1 MLRPQQLDIPGSAR
15 WNNEINKDSDYLK
28 AKPGYRKFSFAT
40 DVLRIFCPIIL
51 LIIGIVDT
59 TQTFGHLVK
68 GNHHITGKPLFLF
81 FGHEVYNPVLFFF
94 GISKFIFKKKIRPL
108 YLKAIFKFAIWCL
121 VSLAIAIGWTWIHEL
136 LAKYV
141 WNIHGTARF
150 ATKKDLKKNGLLKK
164 SGVVIGQVNNAVVD
178 ANKKKDGSI
187 SLTLRRQ
194 SDLICHPGKLNTL
207 LLAPTGSAKGVGV
220 LIPTMLSFRNS
231 MVIFDPKSENFN
243 ITAGY
248 RSTFSRILKFAPCSY
263 NTLRFN
269 PVMAIRDGDEY
280 AFRDANLIADII
292 FAPAKVGGGMS
303 ESEAYFSNAAKDL
316 VTTTLLHIRF
326 SDHEDKSL
334 AGCLKY
340 LTHTDFATLKNSQ
353 GESNNEQGKEQ
364 CLSMIE
370 AKHYFI
376 ITPAMYNN
384 RKEYYDKLG
393 KNVGDKIEAESVHNL
408 IVEGATRSLNRNSK
422 EKSSVFSTVFTKLQL
437 FDDPVLANATSGCDF
452 EIEDFIN
459 CDEPITLYLC
469 VPYSDIARIAPVF
482 RILISFML
490 KKFSEGET
498 QFGEVKLK
506 HNVLFCLDEFPV
518 LGAFPDIAENM
529 GVLRGYGVFFII
541 VAQAL
546 NQLVDRYGQNH
557 PFLDHCPIHVVYAPG
572 SIQDAKMYSDSIG
585 QESVHQEKISRS
597 GQRLSNLG
605 SLQFSDNDMGRN
617 LLDPADIKRLPGDK
631 SLIMVHGMQPYIAE
645 KVVYYQDTRFK
656 DKLQYK
662 APQTMEQLFQEV
674 AGLPS
679 RIRIKEEIEKR
690 KAEWAN
696 IIYIDESANPDFDFE
711 NGEYKE
717 PEGIFDEPLD
727 DYIVQTLAQNRQ
739 TKMQQELIYKASQVE
754 EKIPDDIEESNI
766 ESETISEEKT
776 VEESVSTEQSVTE
789 SKESDNSFMDDEDK
803 PDFDSF

>member
-1 MLRPQQLDIPGSAR
+1 MPQKRQLNIPGASR
-15 WNNEINKDSDYLK
+15 RHNVISKDSDYLK

-51 LIIGIVDT
+51 LIIGIIDT

-81 FGHEVYNPVLFFF
+81 FGHEVYNPVFFFF
-94 GISKFIFKKKIRPL
+94 GISKFIFKEKIRPL
-108 YLKAIFKFAIWCL
+108 YLKAVFKFAIWCI

-136 LAKYV
+136 LSKYL

-150 ATKKDLKKNGLLKK
+150 ATKKDLKKNGILKEN
-164 SGVVIGQVNNAVVD
+164 GVVIGQVNNAIVD
-178 ANKKKDGSI
+178 ANKKKDGST

-194 SDLICHPGKLNTL
+194 SELICHPGKLNTL
-207 LLAPTGSAKGVGV
+207 LLAPTGSGKGVGV
-220 LIPTMLSFRNS
+220 LIPTMLSFLGS
-231 MVIFDPKSENFN
+231 MVIFDPKGENYN
-243 ITAGY
+243 ITSGW
-248 RSTFSRILKFAPCSY
+248 RRTFSRVLKFAPCSY
-263 NTLRFN
+263 STLRFN

-292 FAPAKVGGGMS
+292 FAPSKVGGGMN

-326 SDHEDKSL
+326 SDYEDKSL

-340 LTHTDFATLKNSQ
+340 LTHTDFATLKNAQ
-353 GESNNEQGKEQ
+353 GESNSEQGKEQ

-370 AKHYFI
+370 TKHYFT
-376 ITPAMYNN
+376 ITPLMYKN
-384 RKEYYDKLG
+384 RQEYYDKMG
-393 KNVGDKIEAESVHNL
+393 KKVGDKIEAESVHNL

-459 CDEPITLYLC
+459 CDDPITLYLC

-506 HNVLFCLDEFPV
+506 NNVLFCLDEFPV

-585 QESVHQEKISRS
+585 QESVHQEKVSRS

-631 SLIMVHGMQPYIAE
+631 ALIMVHGMQPYIAE
-645 KVVYYQDTRFK
+645 KCVYYQDTRFK
-656 DKLQYK
+656 DKLKLK
-662 APQTMEQLFQEV
+662 APQTMQELFQEV

-679 RIRIKEEIEKR
+679 RIRIKAEIERR
-690 KAEWAN
+690 KAEWSN
-696 IIYIDESANPDFDFE
+696 IIYIDESDDPNFDFE
-711 NGEYKE
+711 NGVYKE
-717 PEGIFDEPLD
+717 PEGIFDEPLED
-727 DYIVQTLAQNRQ
+727 DILLTLMQNRQ
-739 TKMQQELIYKASQVE
+739 TKLQQEMLLQASNVGEVVPENIEEETPEENDETDVE
-754 EKIPDDIEESNI
+754 ERP
-766 ESETISEEKT
+766 EEK
-776 VEESVSTEQSVTE
+776 EDE
-789 SKESDNSFMDDEDK
+789 SKSSLFSDQDDK
-803 PDFDSF
+803 PDFENF